1 MKQTIRWI
9 HISCSIAV
17 LVTSINQTF
26 ALEGNVES
34 LETPNAT
41 SPPQGDTWDPKEYW
55 PAGRLDCA
63 QGFRQFNELTQKKT
77 YNIGI
82 YAPDNI
88 ETTVREFNLTF
99 ETYLTETVG
108 KRWNPPIEFKMVPT
122 RYPLIAWIDQNQDV
136 DMMYADSGFFSCTG
150 TEIGAQP
157 LGTTLSR
164 TKVRGRYYDLDVLGG
179 TMLVSAVSL
188 NRFGLKSVCAM
199 GLTSKAFCKH
209 RTIVRSTTSTI

>member
-9 HISCSIAV
+9 HIACSLAV
-17 LVTSINQTF
+17 LVTFTINQTN
-26 ALEGNVES
+26 ALGSNVES
-34 LETPNAT
+34 LETLNAT
-41 SPPQGDTWDPKEYW
+41 SPQDDTSNVGIWDPEEYW

-88 ETTVREFNLTF
+88 DTTVREFNLTF

-122 RYPLIAWIDQNQDV
+122 RYPLIAWIDQDQDV

-188 NRFGLKSVCAM
+188 KCFD
-199 GLTSKAFCKH
+199 
-209 RTIVRSTTSTI
+209 